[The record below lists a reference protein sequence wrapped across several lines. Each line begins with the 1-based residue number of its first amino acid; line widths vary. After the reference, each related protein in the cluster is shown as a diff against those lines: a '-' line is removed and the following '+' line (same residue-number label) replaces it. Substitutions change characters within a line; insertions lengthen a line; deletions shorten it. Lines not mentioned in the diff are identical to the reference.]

1 MEDILINDTATVAYS
16 RRNGTMFRMSSGV
29 GKRGKTN
36 GTGEHTIAQPNP
48 SNIGAIP
55 AGNGDD
61 IYPWGDSNTLPHQ
74 IIADARKN
82 TIIPS
87 TLAWKAEAL
96 YGSGVGF
103 GYKEYQGDKEV
114 LVPAQD
120 KFPEIRAF
128 FESRKMRR
136 YIRQSS
142 KAYYWFKNIF
152 PELVL
157 SKDRKQIVSI
167 ASQRPEYC
175 RYKREKDD
183 SPGRRSV
190 KNVVVDANWE
200 DGHTN
205 IDTKYGTVV
214 PLIDPYRG
222 GGPQDNDVEW
232 LRTQSGYKY
241 IYPVCDPTPGTT
253 YYQEAEWHT
262 VRTSGWLKIV
272 EEIPKFK
279 GALLENQISP
289 KYLIEISTWWWNWK
303 YPNFEDF
310 TTEKKKELMEAELTR
325 FNDFMAGSA
334 NAGQSLM
341 VTFNSDPSRDKEYP
355 GWKITPIKNEIPD
368 GIYNTDSQE
377 GNSHLMYA
385 LGVDPVLR
393 GFTPGAK
400 MASGGS
406 EKRVAW
412 NNHLLVTKPHQDD
425 ILEPLEFI
433 RDYNGWDPNLRFW
446 FKNFY
451 QATLDVAREPQQ
463 QSS

>member
-1 MEDILINDTATVAYS
+1 MSELVINDTATVAYS
-16 RRNGTMFRMSSGV
+16 QRAGTMFRMASGV
-29 GKRGKTN
+29 GKRSAANKSTEHSVAN
-36 GTGEHTIAQPNP
+36 PDPSTTGAT
-48 SNIGAIP
+48 G
-55 AGNGDD
+55 D
-61 IYPWGDSNTLPHQ
+61 IYPWGESNTLPNE
-74 IIADARKN
+74 IIKDARKN

-103 GYKEYQGDKEV
+103 GFKEYRGDKEV
-114 LVPAQD
+114 LVPAED
-120 KFPEIRAF
+120 KFPEIRNF
-128 FESRKMRR
+128 LESRKLRR

-152 PELVL
+152 PEFVL
-157 SKDRKQIVSI
+157 SRDRRHIVSI

-183 SPGRRSV
+183 SV
-190 KNVVVDANWE
+190 HNIVIDANWE
-200 DGHTN
+200 DGRTT
-205 IDTKYGTVV
+205 IDEKYGTVV
-214 PLIDPYRG
+214 PLIDPY
-222 GGPQDNDVEW
+222 QEDDVEW
-232 LRTQSGYKY
+232 LRAQKGYKY

-303 YPNFEDF
+303 YPNIEDYDAN
-310 TTEKKKELMEAELTR
+310 KKKQVMQDELQR
-325 FNDFMAGSA
+325 FEEFMAGSN
-334 NAGQSLM
+334 NAGSSLM
-341 VTFNSDPSRDKEYP
+341 VTFSSHPEREKEYP

-377 GNSHLMYA
+377 GNSHIMYA

-400 MASGGS
+400 LASGGS

-433 RDYNGWDPNLRFW
+433 RDYNGWDPNLKFW

-451 QATLDVAREPQQ
+451 QATLDVAKEPQQ
-463 QSS
+463 QAS